1 MKELP
6 PAMQQPGKPEFSFHN
21 SLDQSS
27 LLLLF
32 HFANEF
38 LMQQN
43 HEPAAAAYSDFL
55 TLGLQWPP

>member
-27 LLLLF
+27 LLLF

-38 LMQQN
+38 LMQN
-43 HEPAAAAYSDFL
+43 HEEEPAKLLRMTF
-55 TLGLQWPP
+55 